1 MADRQRAEDQARR
14 AGVPADLDSS
24 TPPSP
29 PVAKPHVVDD
39 HGLVGDDIVGLHG
52 RAGPALPSRRAE
64 VVTNGWQ
71 AGRRADRDHRG
82 SRRAAAPLPPQAR
95 SLREPGGEFQEG
107 GPRGQ
112 SPLPPRQ
119 IDTGRRGPARA
130 KGRGRRVLASQW
142 RRREELPG
150 RLQGR
155 LQRVRV
161 TSSLRA

>member
-1 MADRQRAEDQARR
+1 M
-14 AGVPADLDSS
+14 
-24 TPPSP
+24 SP
-29 PVAKPHVVDD
+29 NLENSA
-39 HGLVGDDIVGLHG
+39 
-52 RAGPALPSRRAE
+52 
-64 VVTNGWQ
+64 VVTG
-71 AGRRADRDHRG
+71 
-82 SRRAAAPLPPQAR
+82 APLPPQAR

-150 RLQGR
+150 HLQGR

-161 TSSLRA
+161 TSSLRAERRRGRSRRAGSLLVQDSCFLQRAVPKEAGGGFFTQSISLLSTEEDPFPYKNDNFVITVAEVNAAPA